1 MTPLPATEGV
11 PAQTRPA
18 PAGRS
23 PRDWLAAES
32 GGTASPADGPGAA
45 EESSAA
51 CPPLSRKERHG
62 RAVAVVGLGYV
73 GLPTSLALR
82 ASGARV
88 IGIDVSAERLRDIRE
103 GAVDLTPRDRERLAD
118 ALDDAAFLLT
128 DDPRASAWADT
139 VVICVPTPVDRHQVP
154 DLGMLA
160 TACASAVAH
169 AVPGQLL
176 LLTSTSYVGTTR
188 DLLLTPL
195 AARGMRA
202 ESDVFVAFAPERID
216 PGSAGHSQDLTPRI
230 VGGAGRRSTASAA
243 AVLSRIA
250 PSVHTLASPEAAE
263 MTKLWE
269 NTFRAVN
276 IALAN
281 ELADSCAVFGLEPRA
296 VIDAAATKPYGFMP
310 FYPGPGVGGHC
321 IPCDPHYLLWQ
332 LRAERIPSPIVDT
345 AMRAI
350 AERPGRMA
358 GLITAKL
365 AARGIPVAGARVLLV
380 GVAYKRGVAD
390 VRESAALEIMGLLAD
405 WGATVAFTDP
415 LVPRVHLRG
424 TTLTCVPDPWEH
436 RWDLVVLHT
445 LHPGTDLSGLGPE
458 QTVLDIS
465 QDRRG
470 PGTDGTY
477 RAAGPSGTR
486 AGAHRSAGGGRSG
499 APGPGAEGA
508 AGAPGAVGAP
518 QGSVGAPV

>member
-1 MTPLPATEGV
+1 MI
-11 PAQTRPA
+11 
-18 PAGRS
+18 
-23 PRDWLAAES
+23 
-32 GGTASPADGPGAA
+32 
-45 EESSAA
+45 
-51 CPPLSRKERHG
+51 
-62 RAVAVVGLGYV
+62 GLGYV
-73 GLPTSLALR
+73 GLPTALALR
-82 ASGARV
+82 AAGVRV
-88 IGIDVSAERLRDIRE
+88 IGIDVSADRLRDIRA
-103 GAVDLTPRDRERLAD
+103 GAVDLAPQDRERLTD
-118 ALDDAAFLLT
+118 ALRDAAFLLT

-139 VVICVPTPVDRHQVP
+139 VMICVPTPVDRHQVP
-154 DLGMLA
+154 DLGMLSA
-160 TACASAVAH
+160 ACASAVAH
-169 AVPGQLL
+169 ATPGQLL

-188 DLLLTPL
+188 DLLLLPL
-195 AARGMRA
+195 AARGMKV
-202 ESDVFVAFAPERID
+202 ETDVFVAFTPERID
-216 PGSAGHSQDLTPRI
+216 PGSVGRSQDLTPRV

-243 AVLSRIA
+243 SVLSRVCL
-250 PSVHTLASPEAAE
+250 SVHTVGSPEAAE

-332 LRAERIPSPIVDT
+332 LRAERIPSPVVDA

-380 GVAYKRGVAD
+380 GIAYKRGVAD
-390 VRESAALEIMGLLAD
+390 VRESPALEIMGLLAD

-415 LVPRVHLRG
+415 LVPSAELHG
-424 TTLTCVPDPWEH
+424 ETLAGVADPWGQ

-445 LHPGTDLSGLGPE
+445 VHPGTDLSRLGPE
-458 QTVLDIS
+458 HTVLDIS

-470 PGTDGTY
+470 PGSAGTY
-477 RAAGPSGTR
+477 RSAGTHGV
-486 AGAHRSAGGGRSG
+486 GAHGSG
-499 APGPGAEGA
+499 AHGTGAHGPGAHGTGA
-508 AGAPGAVGAP
+508 HGPGAHGPVGAP
-518 QGSVGAPV
+518 